1 MTFFVDRDLGP
12 RVGRALREV
21 KVDVV
26 LHAERFAP
34 READKVWLTA
44 VSKEQQVILTRDRH
58 IRGRPAERKAFEEA
72 GARCFV
78 VTTGVSTPLE
88 DLRAL
93 LIAWPLI
100 RQRVAEMPAPFM
112 YGVSKEGRLTQYI
125 PTTGPAGPA
134 ARAKTAGKGRRRT
147 KGLAE
152 PA

>member
-26 LHAERFAP
+26 LHQERFGP
-34 READKVWLTA
+34 REEDTIWIAA
-44 VSKEQQVILTRDRH
+44 VSKDRQVILTRDRH
-58 IRGRPAERKAFEEA
+58 IRGRPAERKVFEEA

-78 VTTGVSTPLE
+78 VATGASTPLD

-93 LIAWPLI
+93 LIAWPQI
-100 RQRVAEMPAPFM
+100 RQRLEEATAPFM
-112 YGVSKEGRLTQYI
+112 YGVSREGRLTQYI

-134 ARAKTAGKGRRRT
+134 ARAKATAEARKMRGT
-147 KGLAE
+147 
-152 PA
+152 